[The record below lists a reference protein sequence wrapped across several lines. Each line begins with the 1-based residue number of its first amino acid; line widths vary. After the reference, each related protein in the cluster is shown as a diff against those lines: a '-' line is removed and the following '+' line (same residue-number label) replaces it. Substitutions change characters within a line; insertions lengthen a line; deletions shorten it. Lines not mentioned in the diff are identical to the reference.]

1 MYYVECDA
9 QENVLCVLFK
19 IFISS
24 KGRFLKC
31 CNCFWLGTVDA
42 HASDQVFHILV
53 MIFREKRNLAIWF
66 FVEMR
71 IAAFAW
77 ESLKKSRTLAEFI
90 QAKSD
95 CVRCVWYSN
104 NDSIALAQRELNQPQ
119 RSTFTYFCHR
129 HSSIFFYL
137 RRWWAIHRY
146 FFRCLFKKLRF
157 IS

>member
-1 MYYVECDA
+1 
-9 QENVLCVLFK
+9 
-19 IFISS
+19 
-24 KGRFLKC
+24 
-31 CNCFWLGTVDA
+31 
-42 HASDQVFHILV
+42 
-53 MIFREKRNLAIWF
+53 
-66 FVEMR
+66 MR

-129 HSSIFFYL
+129 HSSIFFL
-137 RRWWAIHRY
+137 STVLVGDSSL
-146 FFRCLFKKLRF
+146 FFPLPF
-157 IS
+157 